1 MKKLFSILFGM
12 ICLTSM
18 VFAQEDIPTYN
29 GKISKVKV
37 FLGQAKLDKTATF
50 PLKQGN
56 NEVIL
61 LGNSPYMDPQSLQFT
76 SMNEFIITDF
86 TPFVQYVQPSQ
97 QVEDKLSTENKRQL
111 KILRDSLEVLNSKNS
126 DSYSLISIL
135 NKEKNVL
142 ENMKVISQPQT
153 IDSMPKIKDG
163 LSYYRDKMLEI
174 TKMLQK
180 ENTIITKRTKA
191 INEINNQINLILQGE
206 LNNSNPRNE
215 YYIRLNI
222 YSEKSIPQCK
232 LSYSYNVTG
241 VSWQPYYDI
250 KFSKPSEPVAF
261 VLKARLIQQTGEDWK
276 DITLMF
282 STEQPNNYRTLGELY
297 PYYLIDNKPINYK
310 ANEKRLAKQNVASE
324 DMMASDVENS
334 LASVESSNVPLA
346 KMANGTG
353 YSDMTVSQLTMLGKE
368 YEVGMKHTILSDGK
382 EKTIALETKTTK
394 ADYKYYSIPK
404 IDKTVYI
411 SALLPSWANLELMD
425 ATGKIYLEDSY
436 INDTY
441 VNSNSTSDTLNMSI
455 GADKRVAIDRKVTKS
470 KPEKVGLL
478 SSLSETLVTVTISV
492 KNNNQTK
499 IDLNL
504 VDQIPLSNTENIT
517 ITPGDLAK
525 AEYDSKTGKLIW
537 NLSLNSLESKTITF
551 TYTVRHPKNAN
562 LFLN

>member
-1 MKKLFSILFGM
+1 MKKLFATLLGV
-12 ICLTSM
+12 ICLTSL
-18 VFAQEDIPTYN
+18 VFAQEDITTYN

-37 FLGQAKLDKTATF
+37 YIEQAKLDKTATF

-56 NEVIL
+56 NEIIL
-61 LGNSPYMDPQSLQFT
+61 SGNSPYMQPQSLQFT
-76 SMNEFIITDF
+76 SLNDFIITDF
-86 TPFVQYVQPSQ
+86 TPFIQYVQPKQ
-97 QVEDKLSTENKRQL
+97 QAEDRLSSENKRQL
-111 KILRDSLEVLNSKNS
+111 KVLRDSLDGLNLKNS
-126 DSYSLISIL
+126 DSYTLVSIL

-142 ENMKVISQPQT
+142 ENMKVMSQPQT
-153 IDSMPKIKDG
+153 IDSIPKIKDG
-163 LSYYRDKMLEI
+163 LSYYRDKMLEV

-180 ENTIITKRTKA
+180 ENIIITKRTKS
-191 INEINNQINLILQGE
+191 ISEVTNQINLILQGE

-222 YSEKSIPQCK
+222 YSEKAIPQCK

-250 KFSKPSEPVAF
+250 KFTKPSEPVAF
-261 VLKARLIQQTGEDWK
+261 VLKAQLTQQTGEDWN
-276 DITLMF
+276 DVTLIF
-282 STEQPNNYRTLGELY
+282 STEQPNNLRTLGELY
-297 PYYLIDNKPINYK
+297 PYYLRDNQPIAYK
-310 ANEKRLAKQNVASE
+310 ANQKRLKVMNAEAAS
-324 DMMASDVENS
+324 MMDVEIKDNDAS
-334 LASVESSNVPLA
+334 LS

-353 YSDMTVSQLTMLGKE
+353 YSQMTVSQLTMLGKE

-394 ADYKYYSIPK
+394 SDYKHYSIPK

-411 SALLPSWANLELMD
+411 SALLPAWESLELMD

-441 VNSNSTSDTLNMSI
+441 INSNSTSDTLSMSI

-478 SSLSETLVTVTISV
+478 SSLSETIVTITISI
-492 KNNNQTK
+492 KNNNQTN

-504 VDQIPLSNTENIT
+504 VDQIPLSNSENIT
-517 ITPGDLAK
+517 ITAGDIAK
-525 AEYDSKTGKLIW
+525 AEYDPKTGKLIW
-537 NLSLNSLESKTITF
+537 NLTFNPLEAKTITF

>member
-1 MKKLFSILFGM
+1 MKKLFATFLGV
-12 ICLTSM
+12 ICLTSL
-18 VFAQEDIPTYN
+18 VFAQEDIQTYN

-37 FLGQAKLDKTATF
+37 YIEQAKLEKTTTF
-50 PLKQGN
+50 SLKQGN
-56 NEVIL
+56 NEIIL
-61 LGNSPYMDPQSLQFT
+61 SGNSPYMQPQSLQFT
-76 SMNEFIITDF
+76 SLNDFIITDF
-86 TPFVQYVQPSQ
+86 TPFIQYVQPKQ
-97 QVEDKLSTENKRQL
+97 QAEDRLSSENKRQL
-111 KILRDSLEVLNSKNS
+111 KILRDSLDGLNLKNS
-126 DSYSLISIL
+126 DSYTLVSIL

-163 LSYYRDKMLEI
+163 LSYYRDKMLEV

-180 ENTIITKRTKA
+180 ENIIITKRTKS
-191 INEINNQINLILQGE
+191 ISDITNQINLILQGE
-206 LNNSNPRNE
+206 LNNSNSRNE

-222 YSEKSIPQCK
+222 YSEKAIPQCK

-250 KFSKPSEPVAF
+250 KFAKQSEPVAF
-261 VLKARLIQQTGEDWK
+261 VLKAQLTQQTGEDWN
-276 DITLMF
+276 DVTLIF
-282 STEQPNNYRTLGELY
+282 STEQPNNLRTLGELY
-297 PYYLIDNKPINYK
+297 PYYLRDNQPINYK
-310 ANEKRLAKQNVASE
+310 ANQKRLKIESDGKQAQYDEVVVSAE
-324 DMMASDVENS
+324 S
-334 LASVESSNVPLA
+334 LPFLETS
-346 KMANGTG
+346 ANGTG

-394 ADYKYYSIPK
+394 SDYKHYSIPK
-404 IDKTVYI
+404 LDKSVYI
-411 SALLPSWANLELMD
+411 SALLPSWESLELMD

-441 VNSNSTSDTLNMSI
+441 INSNSTSDTLSMSI

-478 SSLSETLVTVTISV
+478 SSLSETIVTVTISI

-504 VDQIPLSNTENIT
+504 VDQIPLSNSENIT
-517 ITPGDLAK
+517 ITAGDIAK
-525 AEYDSKTGKLIW
+525 AEYDTKTGKLTW
-537 NLSLNSLESKTITF
+537 NLSFNPLEAKTVTF

>member
-1 MKKLFSILFGM
+1 MKKLFATLLGV
-12 ICLTSM
+12 ICLTSL
-18 VFAQEDIPTYN
+18 VFAQEDITTYN

-37 FLGQAKLDKTATF
+37 YIEQAKLEKTTTF

-56 NEVIL
+56 NEIIL
-61 LGNSPYMDPQSLQFT
+61 SGNSPYMQPQSLQFT
-76 SMNEFIITDF
+76 SLNDFIITDF
-86 TPFVQYVQPSQ
+86 TPFIQYVQPKQ
-97 QVEDKLSTENKRQL
+97 QAEDRLSFENKRQL
-111 KILRDSLEVLNSKNS
+111 KVLRDSLDGLNLKNS
-126 DSYSLISIL
+126 DSYTLVSIL

-142 ENMKVISQPQT
+142 ENMKVMSQPQT
-153 IDSMPKIKDG
+153 IDSIPKIKDG
-163 LSYYRDKMLEI
+163 LSYYRDKMLEV

-180 ENTIITKRTKA
+180 ENTIITKRTKS
-191 INEINNQINLILQGE
+191 ISEVTNQINLILQGE

-222 YSEKSIPQCK
+222 YSEKAIPQCK

-250 KFSKPSEPVAF
+250 KFTKPSEPVAF
-261 VLKARLIQQTGEDWK
+261 VLKAQLTQQTGEDWN
-276 DITLMF
+276 DVTLIF
-282 STEQPNNYRTLGELY
+282 STEQPNNRRTLGELY
-297 PYYLIDNKPINYK
+297 PYYLRENQPIAYK
-310 ANEKRLAKQNVASE
+310 ANRGKVSLSDESVDAMSVPEDFAPMAAS
-324 DMMASDVENS
+324 
-334 LASVESSNVPLA
+334 A

-353 YSDMTVSQLTMLGKE
+353 YSKMTVSQLTMLGKE

-394 ADYKYYSIPK
+394 SDYKHYSIPK
-404 IDKTVYI
+404 IDKSVYI
-411 SALLPSWANLELMD
+411 SALLPDWESLELMD

-441 VNSNSTSDTLNMSI
+441 INSNSTSDTLSLSI

-478 SSLSETLVTVTISV
+478 SSLSETIVTITISI
-492 KNNNQTK
+492 KNNNQTN

-517 ITPGDLAK
+517 ITAGDIAK
-525 AEYDSKTGKLIW
+525 AEYDQKTGKLIW
-537 NLSLNSLESKTITF
+537 NLTFTPLEAKTIIF

>member
-1 MKKLFSILFGM
+1 MKRLFATLLGI
-12 ICLTSM
+12 ICLTSLS
-18 VFAQEDIPTYN
+18 FAQEDIPTYN

-37 FLGQAKLDKTATF
+37 YLGQAKLDKITTF
-50 PLKQGN
+50 PLNQGN
-56 NEVIL
+56 NEIIL
-61 LGNSPYMDPQSLQFT
+61 SGNSPYMQPQSLQFT
-76 SMNEFIITDF
+76 SLNDFIITDF
-86 TPFVQYVQPSQ
+86 TPFIQYVQPSQ
-97 QVEDKLSTENKRQL
+97 QAEDRLSAENKRKL
-111 KILRDSLEVLNSKNS
+111 KILRDSLDVLNLKNS
-126 DSYSLISIL
+126 DSYSLVSIL

-180 ENTIITKRTKA
+180 ENTIITKRTKS
-191 INEINNQINLILQGE
+191 ITEITNQINLILQGE

-222 YSEKSIPQCK
+222 YSEKDIPQCK

-250 KFSKPSEPVAF
+250 KFTKPSEPVSF
-261 VLKARLIQQTGEDWK
+261 VLKARLIQQTGEDWN
-276 DITLMF
+276 DVNLMF
-282 STEQPNNYRTLGELY
+282 STEQPNNFRTLGELY
-297 PYYLIDNKPINYK
+297 PYYLRDNQPIAYK

-324 DMMASDVENS
+324 DMMASDVEGS
-334 LASVESSNVPLA
+334 LAPVESSNLPSIQ
-346 KMANGTG
+346 KANGSG
-353 YSDMTVSQLTMLGKE
+353 YSQMTISQLTMLGKE
-368 YEVGMKHTILSDGK
+368 YEVGMKHTILSDSK
-382 EKTIALETKTTK
+382 EKNIALETKTTK
-394 ADYKYYSIPK
+394 SDYKHYSIPK

-411 SALLPSWANLELMD
+411 SALLPSWENLELMD
-425 ATGKIYLEDSY
+425 AEGKIYLEDSY

-441 VNSNSTSDTLNMSI
+441 INSNSTSDTLNMSI
-455 GADKRVAIDRKVTKS
+455 GADKRVVVDRKVTKS

-478 SSLSETLVTVTISV
+478 SSLSETIVTITITI

-517 ITPGDLAK
+517 ITAGDLAK
-525 AEYDSKTGKLIW
+525 AEYDSKTGKLTW
-537 NLSLNSLESKTITF
+537 NLSFNPLEAKTITF
-551 TYTVRHPKNAN
+551 NYTVRHPKNAN

>member
-1 MKKLFSILFGM
+1 MKKLFSIFLGM

-29 GKISKVKV
+29 GKITKVKV

-76 SMNEFIITDF
+76 SMNDFIITDF

-111 KILRDSLEVLNSKNS
+111 KILRDSLDVLNSKNS

-180 ENTIITKRTKA
+180 ENTIITKRTRV

-206 LNNSNPRNE
+206 LNNSNSRNE

-250 KFSKPSEPVAF
+250 KFSKPSEPVSF

-276 DITLMF
+276 DVTLMF

-297 PYYLIDNKPINYK
+297 PYYLIDNKPMAYK
-310 ANEKRLAKQNVASE
+310 ANEKRLKI
-324 DMMASDVENS
+324 DSDGTYEQYDTVVNAESIS
-334 LASVESSNVPLA
+334 LLETS
-346 KMANGTG
+346 ANGSG
-353 YSDMTVSQLTMLGKE
+353 YSQMTVSQLTMLGKE

-394 ADYKYYSIPK
+394 ADYKHYSIPK

-411 SALLPSWANLELMD
+411 SALLPSWESLELMD

-537 NLSLNSLESKTITF
+537 NMSLNSLESKTITF